1 MCLGSEAGLEILWFG
16 HEVHIQ
22 RLMMKEMV
30 PS

>member
-16 HEVHIQ
+16 REAHIQ
-22 RLMMKEMV
+22 RLVLEELV